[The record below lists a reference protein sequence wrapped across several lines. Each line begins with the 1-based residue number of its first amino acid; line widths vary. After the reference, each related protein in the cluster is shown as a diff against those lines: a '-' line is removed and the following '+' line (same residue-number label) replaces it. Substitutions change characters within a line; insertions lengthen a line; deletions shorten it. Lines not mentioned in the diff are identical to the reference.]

1 MRRRSREDGRMPLLE
16 HVLALRKVLMISA
29 YAVAI
34 GTVLGWF
41 FSDQVFAFLAQPVT
55 RLQSIT
61 FITTTPLEPI
71 LVKLKMSL
79 AIGVAVSLPIILWQI
94 WGFILPA
101 LKQKE
106 KKYLYMTVPSSI
118 FLFLCGACL
127 CFFVILP
134 VGIKFLLY
142 AGGTAVQSTP
152 FVTKSSYLTFL
163 LTFLGTFGLVFQM
176 PIVLL
181 ILIRIGVV
189 SPKTLAKKRRWA
201 IIGVIILAAIVSPTP
216 DLFTQGLMAVP
227 MYLLY
232 EVSIWLGYFVERKR
246 KQALAAREMES

>member
-1 MRRRSREDGRMPLLE
+1 
-16 HVLALRKVLMISA
+16 
-29 YAVAI
+29 
-34 GTVLGWF
+34 
-41 FSDQVFAFLAQPVT
+41 
-55 RLQSIT
+55 
-61 FITTTPLEPI
+61 
-71 LVKLKMSL
+71 
-79 AIGVAVSLPIILWQI
+79 
-94 WGFILPA
+94 
-101 LKQKE
+101 
-106 KKYLYMTVPSSI
+106 
-118 FLFLCGACL
+118 
-127 CFFVILP
+127 
-134 VGIKFLLY
+134 
-142 AGGTAVQSTP
+142 
-152 FVTKSSYLTFL
+152 
-163 LTFLGTFGLVFQM
+163 M